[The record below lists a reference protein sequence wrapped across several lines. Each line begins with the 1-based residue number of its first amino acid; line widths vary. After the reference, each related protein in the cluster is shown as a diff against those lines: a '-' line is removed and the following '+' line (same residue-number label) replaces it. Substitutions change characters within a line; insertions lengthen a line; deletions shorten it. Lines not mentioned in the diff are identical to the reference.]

1 MKWKTLLAGAVVMAG
16 LLSVVPTQAAVLDGN
31 DDAASVKSALGL
43 ECDLTLLAKFEWGSE
58 TGISLTEGLWN
69 DPSKWDI
76 SVEPGGL
83 SGDWAWLGNGDG
95 YDLKAL
101 AIKAGD
107 YFKVEDITGLTSG
120 DWSTVGILVGGGN
133 NGIGNQPQVSHL
145 SFYGC
150 KSVPEPASV
159 LAGLMALG
167 LGVAGR
173 KYLA

>member
-1 MKWKTLLAGAVVMAG
+1 MKWTKWLAGAAVMAG
-16 LLSVVPTQAAVLDGN
+16 LLSVVPAQAVVVGGN
-31 DDAASVKSALGL
+31 DNAANVKSALGL
-43 ECDLTLLAKFEWGSE
+43 DCDLTLLAKFEWEPEGA
-58 TGISLTEGLWN
+58 GLSLTEGLWN
-69 DPSKWDI
+69 DPSKWNI
-76 SVEPGGL
+76 TVNPGGFD
-83 SGDWAWLGNGDG
+83 GTWKWLGNGDG

-107 YFKVEDITGLTSG
+107 YFKAVDITGKTEGS
-120 DWSTVGILVGGGN
+120 WSTEGILV
-133 NGIGNQPQVSHL
+133 GIGNQPDLSHL

-167 LGVAGR
+167 LGIVGR